1 MHAQMI
7 DLRWHDACSAS
18 RAFTAEEMAGG
29 WPDSMTP
36 AQLASIQRPYIP
48 EDAPDWLA
56 QLQLCAALDSI
67 CRLLDATPMRLAALL
82 QPLVSGDDP
91 SAQRSFSDRVEALR
105 GLCISTELKPTQLAP
120 ILQHLPQNDPPTL
133 KERAELRNSLLFS
146 RANEGLTLA
155 RLSAILRPAVSV
167 GPLEGRA
174 HWALCDALQK
184 ACSTGDIACG
194 QEVKKIQ
201 IDPSRQEISPFAALE
216 DLPDWYVLRHTVQP
230 YTIESVVH
238 RVAPSTFAAWLHMQE
253 QDPSEHVA
261 AWFKA
266 KGVAWP
272 PVAAAD
278 PAQGADARPFPLADW
293 SALVAYRKANPG
305 KDWGLGNQL
314 DILRAELDRRMDGG
328 KCESAA
334 LAEMAGELGNG
345 SRQSLKKALSGERMR
360 AKKKQATRDS
370 TTVIN
375 GKKVDSKAA

>member
-36 AQLASIQRPYIP
+36 AQLAGIQRPYIP
-48 EDAPDWLA
+48 EGAPDWLA
-56 QLQLCAALDSI
+56 QLELCAALDSI
-67 CRLLDATPMRLAALL
+67 GRLLDATPMLLAALL

-91 SAQRSFSDRVEALR
+91 SAQRSFSDRAEALR

-133 KERAELRNSLLFS
+133 KERAELRNSLLF
-146 RANEGLTLA
+146 ATADEGLTFA

-167 GPLEGRA
+167 GPPEGRA

-184 ACSTGDIACG
+184 ACGAGDIACG

-216 DLPDWYVLRHTVQP
+216 ELPDWYVLRHTVQP

-272 PVAAAD
+272 PVAV
-278 PAQGADARPFPLADW
+278 ADAAPVVLSLVPSDSREAPAPSTGKVPQKSQAPEWTGEGLAKKRADLKRENPTARNLTQQL
-293 SALVAYRKANPG
+293 SEISGLSVREITRREKAYRDEAQP
-305 KDWGLGNQL
+305 LG
-314 DILRAELDRRMDGG
+314 
-328 KCESAA
+328 
-334 LAEMAGELGNG
+334 
-345 SRQSLKKALSGERMR
+345 
-360 AKKKQATRDS
+360 
-370 TTVIN
+370 
-375 GKKVDSKAA
+375 